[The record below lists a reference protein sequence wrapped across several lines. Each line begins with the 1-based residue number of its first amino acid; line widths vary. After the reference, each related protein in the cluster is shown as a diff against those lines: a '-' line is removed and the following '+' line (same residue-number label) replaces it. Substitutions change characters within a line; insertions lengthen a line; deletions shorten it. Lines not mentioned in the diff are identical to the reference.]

1 MSDYSPTDAELDYLV
16 REYRIPR
23 EEAMTLYSSMK
34 AEYDKDV

>member
-23 EEAMTLYSSMK
+23 DEAMTLYSSMK
-34 AEYDKDV
+34 ARYENE